1 LLDSILRQISPDP
14 ATVDGQS
21 IPRKQLDIVHYAK
34 LYAARFEIPTSKSI
48 LMLTPPRYLTP
59 FSAWVALLSGSGY
72 QPATWWRIHT
82 DLKHDRIANLKKAT
96 LEVAIDS
103 LCGLHLIVASL
114 PDFAEAILRRGWV
127 PGNKF
132 SPSLTIKL
140 LQGKPE
146 AQSIS
151 QLVESKLF
159 IIARGREKFPD
170 RIEDFQPGE
179 FNGSERVIDFF
190 GRSY

>member
-1 LLDSILRQISPDP
+1 AGGEISRAPILLSDQNLSTFSPRLASLIIESCGLLDSILRQISPDP

-82 DLKHDRIANLKKAT
+82 DLKHDRIANLKKAIWCAPFERERSVT
-96 LEVAIDS
+96 LS
-103 LCGLHLIVASL
+103 SC
-114 PDFAEAILRRGWV
+114 FWLRV
-127 PGNKF
+127 
-132 SPSLTIKL
+132 S
-140 LQGKPE
+140 
-146 AQSIS
+146 
-151 QLVESKLF
+151 
-159 IIARGREKFPD
+159 
-170 RIEDFQPGE
+170 
-179 FNGSERVIDFF
+179 
-190 GRSY
+190 